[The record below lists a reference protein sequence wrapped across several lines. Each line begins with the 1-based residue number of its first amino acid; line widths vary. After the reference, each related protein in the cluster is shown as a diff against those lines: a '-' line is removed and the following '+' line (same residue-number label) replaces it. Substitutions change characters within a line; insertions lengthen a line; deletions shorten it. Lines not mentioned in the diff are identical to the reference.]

1 MTSRIR
7 RATVS
12 EPTAPGPEQDREQSL
27 IEHLTELRSRL
38 LRAVAAVIAA
48 FVLLIPAA
56 GRLYGWLAEPLASRL
71 PNDAQLVAIE
81 VVSPFLTPIKLA
93 FFSALFLAMPIVL
106 YQLWAFVAPG
116 LYQRERRLARPLL
129 AASIVLFYAGC
140 AFAYFLVMPVVFTFL
155 VGITPPGVTM
165 MTDISRYLDFS
176 LTMFFAFGLS
186 FQVPV
191 ATILIVASGWMSLQ
205 RLRDARPYVIVGAFV
220 IGAIFTPPDVPSQ
233 VMLAMSIWLLF
244 ELGLLVARLAL
255 KPASA
260 PSAMGG
266 TAGKP
271 GDRQP

>member
-1 MTSRIR
+1 MRPQTVAE
-7 RATVS
+7 AT
-12 EPTAPGPEQDREQSL
+12 PNGPEQDREQSL

-38 LRAVAAVIAA
+38 LRAVVAVLAG
-48 FVLLIPAA
+48 FVLLIPVA
-56 GRLYGWLAEPLASRL
+56 GRLYGWLADPLASRL
-71 PNDAQLVAIE
+71 PEGAQLVAIE

-93 FFSALFLAMPIVL
+93 FFTGLFLTMPVVL

-129 AASIVLFYAGC
+129 VASIVLFYAGC

-191 ATILIVASGWMSLQ
+191 ATLLVVASGWMSLQ
-205 RLRDARPYVIVGAFV
+205 RLRDLRPYVIVGAFV

-233 VMLAMSIWLLF
+233 VMLAMSIWVLF
-244 ELGLLVARLAL
+244 ELGLLAARLILAPR
-255 KPASA
+255 PAPGSDA
-260 PSAMGG
+260 VGDN
-266 TAGKP
+266 AGSP
-271 GDRQP
+271 PP